1 MSYEYEILFNENNS
15 EILIE
20 NLKKNSNFF
29 EYKENSFEIKDEK
42 IPNSWDYDV
51 RVHISSENRAI
62 IEVGNRSEKIFNEL
76 NNSLH
81 LIKYTIKELGDDEGD
96 LSLRSILH
104 PG

>member
-1 MSYEYEILFNENNS
+1 MSYEYEILFNQNNS
-15 EILIE
+15 EILIG

-29 EYKENSFEIKDEK
+29 EYKENNFEIKDEK
-42 IPNSWDYDV
+42 IPSSWHYDV
-51 RVHISSENRAI
+51 RVHIISNNIAI
-62 IEVGNRSEKIFNEL
+62 IKVVNRSEKILNEL

-81 LIKYTIKELGDDEGD
+81 SIKYTIKELGDDEGD